1 MYGNGTLY
9 GSRSG
14 GFGFSPDRSCDVD
27 RFNPS
32 TRGNYL
38 TSYNTPVCGCY
49 IPNGYGGLSESR
61 GVRGYDG
68 AGRPIRD

>member
-14 GFGFSPDRSCDVD
+14 GFGFSPDRSRDID

-32 TRGNYL
+32 TGGNYP
-38 TSYNTPVCGCY
+38 TSYNSRGCGCY
-49 IPNGYGGLSESR
+49 VPNGCGSTESR
-61 GVRGYDG
+61 GIRGYDG